1 MTDTARPSA
10 EASPTIPD
18 LVLYSRPGCHLCD
31 DAREVVRALLDE
43 RHAAGRP
50 APDLFERDITTDPAW
65 ERAFLA
71 TIPVLELG
79 DRRLE
84 LATSPGRIRRFLE
97 AAG

>member
-10 EASPTIPD
+10 GASPTIPG
-18 LVLYSRPGCHLCD
+18 LVLYSRPGCHLCE
-31 DAREVVRALLDE
+31 DAREIVRALLDE
-43 RHAAGRP
+43 RHAAGSP
-50 APDLFERDITTDPAW
+50 APDLVERDITTDPAW

-84 LATSPGRIRRFLE
+84 LATSAARIRRFLE